1 MQGDSSQSLFTAI
14 VIMFLTI
21 GVILMVLSVLG
32 CVAALV
38 ESRVTLLV
46 YYSIVLVT
54 FIVIMV
60 CVVCGYTYRSKV
72 TDSFRLL

>member
-1 MQGDSSQSLFTAI
+1 
-14 VIMFLTI
+14 
-21 GVILMVLSVLG
+21 MVLSVLG